1 MDGGRG
7 HLDEECRE
15 SAYCVPPALSQR
27 FAQSSEPNIR
37 IVIKELKKKGR
48 QFAIGLI
55 SVVAAGL
62 VATGCGT
69 SSGDYGGQHPDY
81 AKALAGAPAPLA
93 ALYKESDKLL
103 PGGSSAFERRL
114 AALKGYPVVVNVWAS
129 WCGPCRFE
137 FPTLQKVSAAYGKQ
151 VAFLG
156 VNSQDSNAG
165 AETFLK
171 EAPVPY
177 PSFSD
182 GNEEITH
189 SLGAGT
195 GLPDTAFYASNGNL
209 CYLKQ
214 GPYTEH
220 AELAADV
227 KRFALREECESG

>member
-1 MDGGRG
+1 MPGVGLTASPQRS
-7 HLDEECRE
+7 HK
-15 SAYCVPPALSQR
+15 R

-48 QFAIGLI
+48 QLAIGLI
-55 SVVAAGL
+55 SVAAAGL
-62 VATGCGT
+62 VAAGCGAD
-69 SSGDYGGQHPDY
+69 SGGDYGGRHPDY

-103 PGGSSAFERRL
+103 PGGASAFEKRI

-137 FPTLQKVSAAYGKQ
+137 FPTLQKASAAYGKK

-165 AETFLK
+165 AETFLE
-171 EAPVPY
+171 EAPLPY

-182 GNEEITH
+182 GNQDIAHTI
-189 SLGAGT
+189 GAGT
-195 GLPDTAFYASNGNL
+195 GLPDTAFYGSSGNL

-214 GPYTEH
+214 GPYSEH
-220 AELAADV
+220 AELATDIQ
-227 KRFALREECESG
+227 RFALREECESG